1 MAIVLLMTGASYMN
15 SVTVKV
21 GPGGRIVIPAEIRSR
36 LDLKPGDSV
45 VISETGGEIVIST
58 LESRIRKAQALIR
71 QYVPAGVNLADELI
85 AERRAEAERE

>member
-1 MAIVLLMTGASYMN
+1 MN